1 MEHHPQPAAPAPQ
14 PQARMVAAQADLAP
28 VGNTRMKPVSVVI
41 EQQEGQPAK
50 ISEVDFQGLHPG
62 KYQLVVHE
70 NAECGA
76 NASKVGRATMP
87 VAATV
92 DVAQGAPGKVEP
104 GQVEVTLEGDQ
115 SIIGKTLVLHE
126 VRGGKPSVPQ
136 ACGQISRLEE
146 APSPGGAGAG
156 AG

>member
-1 MEHHPQPAAPAPQ
+1 MAQPEAQPQPAPQ
-14 PQARMVAAQADLAP
+14 PQATRVVAAAAELTP
-28 VGNTRMKPVSVVI
+28 VGGARVKPTTVVI
-41 EQQEGQPAK
+41 QQTEGQPAK

-70 NAECGA
+70 NAECGP

-92 DVAQGAPGKVEP
+92 DVAQGAPGKVEQ

-115 SIIGKTLVLHE
+115 SIVGKTLVLHE

-136 ACGQISRLEE
+136 ACGQISRLETP
-146 APSPGGAGAG
+146 APGGAGAG